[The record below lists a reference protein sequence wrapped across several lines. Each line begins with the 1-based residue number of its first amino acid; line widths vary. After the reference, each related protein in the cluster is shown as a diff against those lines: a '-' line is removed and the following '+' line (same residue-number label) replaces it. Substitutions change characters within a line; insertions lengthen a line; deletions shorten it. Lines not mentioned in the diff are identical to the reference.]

1 MELQTDD
8 ILDIDLTSSELSL
21 DNMQD
26 VQELNVELQSGDD
39 IQVEMDQGQ
48 SLEVRMVEGVPVG
61 IDDYIVLRNKPKV
74 NGVELIGDKSNEDLN
89 MRSITNLE
97 LARILV

>member
-8 ILDIDLTSSELSL
+8 ILSIDLSSSELSL

-26 VQELNVELQSGDD
+26 VQELSVELQSGDD
-39 IQVEMDQGQ
+39 IQVEMEQEQ
-48 SLEVRMVEGVPVG
+48 SLEVKMVEGVPVG
-61 IDDYIVLRNKPKV
+61 IDDYEVLRNKPRV
-74 NGVELIGDKSNEDLN
+74 NGVELVGDKSNEDLN

-97 LARILV
+97 LARILT